1 MSTAV
6 EAMPDKAVPAPAVPA
21 AANPSAVSV
30 PGPVEVTWPR
40 EDRQA
45 AELDEALK
53 IYKAVLTGRRQP
65 VKVPTGPDLAAFQG
79 CVFKWA
85 SRQGVDEGE
94 LLARL
99 SRQSGLMVM
108 PLNSVHPTGAAEQLL
123 LRWRRRFPVQRD
135 TPLPW
140 LPVDRLGPFLVVAH
154 YTPTAV
160 GVAGLPAALVLKV
173 LVPRSDYDRIYAEAL
188 RMLYATPARLG
199 AAGMSRTPFPL
210 PGAEAE
216 GPGAAA
222 EPVGELSATD
232 RTLLAILRSGGHE
245 ESEVMAGLPQNEALA
260 RLRTDGVLMR
270 QLELH
275 LAGRRLLPLTSLA
288 PTMAMHELLP
298 RDFAILTPALCIY
311 SAGNTRFVVLPDAS
325 QEKALEDQLNQSG
338 NLPIRLCAAQGEES
352 EIRRLVDSISGNLF
366 LNLAGTSDQWSS
378 NEDTKRTMQIDPV
391 PFSRVSV
398 DQVSRYLSDTP
409 KLVEYIIYRAMLER
423 ASDIH
428 IEPVDEGTR
437 VRYRVNGLL
446 LNLGIFPSEQL
457 AQMVAV
463 LKIAADKD
471 VAEKRVGQD
480 GSFPVA
486 VGRARIEIRLSTLP
500 TRGQES
506 VVLRLIQRGNEVVTL
521 QKMRIPDRT
530 YQLMIEAADSP
541 DGLFLVT
548 GPTGSG
554 KSTTLSALLTYLNG
568 SEYNLM
574 SVEDPVEARINGI
587 KQIQTNEKIGL
598 TFANVLRGVLR
609 HDPDIVM
616 VGEIRDRETADIA
629 LRASNTGHLVVA
641 TLHTNGAVE
650 TPARMLEMGLDPA
663 QLAMSL
669 VLTQGQRLAREL
681 CSCATRVGIDALVEK
696 EFLKAGLPVPD
707 YTMRKVGCPMCKMSG
722 HRGRRVIMEVCPIT
736 PEFSEQIAARA
747 KYGDLLS
754 CAKAYGFR
762 SIYQEALALV
772 ATGVISFE
780 EARDSRRPFRDLQR
794 VAEFDRRRPRVE

>member
-325 QEKALEDQLNQSG
+325 QEKALEDQRKPADPPLRGAGRGIRDSPAGRFDQRDFVFESGRNQRPVVLERGHEADHADRSG
-338 NLPIRLCAAQGEES
+338 PL
-352 EIRRLVDSISGNLF
+352 
-366 LNLAGTSDQWSS
+366 LAGLRRSS
-378 NEDTKRTMQIDPV
+378 QPL
-391 PFSRVSV
+391 P
-398 DQVSRYLSDTP
+398 
-409 KLVEYIIYRAMLER
+409 ER
-423 ASDIH
+423 H
-428 IEPVDEGTR
+428 P
-437 VRYRVNGLL
+437 
-446 LNLGIFPSEQL
+446 
-457 AQMVAV
+457 
-463 LKIAADKD
+463 
-471 VAEKRVGQD
+471 
-480 GSFPVA
+480 
-486 VGRARIEIRLSTLP
+486 
-500 TRGQES
+500 
-506 VVLRLIQRGNEVVTL
+506 
-521 QKMRIPDRT
+521 
-530 YQLMIEAADSP
+530 
-541 DGLFLVT
+541 
-548 GPTGSG
+548 
-554 KSTTLSALLTYLNG
+554 
-568 SEYNLM
+568 
-574 SVEDPVEARINGI
+574 EAR
-587 KQIQTNEKIGL
+587 
-598 TFANVLRGVLR
+598 
-609 HDPDIVM
+609 
-616 VGEIRDRETADIA
+616 
-629 LRASNTGHLVVA
+629 
-641 TLHTNGAVE
+641 
-650 TPARMLEMGLDPA
+650 
-663 QLAMSL
+663 
-669 VLTQGQRLAREL
+669 
-681 CSCATRVGIDALVEK
+681 
-696 EFLKAGLPVPD
+696 
-707 YTMRKVGCPMCKMSG
+707 
-722 HRGRRVIMEVCPIT
+722 
-736 PEFSEQIAARA
+736 
-747 KYGDLLS
+747 
-754 CAKAYGFR
+754 
-762 SIYQEALALV
+762 
-772 ATGVISFE
+772 
-780 EARDSRRPFRDLQR
+780 
-794 VAEFDRRRPRVE
+794 